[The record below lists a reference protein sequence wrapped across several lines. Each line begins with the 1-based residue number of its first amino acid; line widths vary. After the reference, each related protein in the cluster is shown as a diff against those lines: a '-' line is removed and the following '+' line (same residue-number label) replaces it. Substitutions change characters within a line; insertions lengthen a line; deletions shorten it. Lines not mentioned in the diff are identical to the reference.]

1 LLQGELLSPELLT
14 EATRVQCSGRDR
26 VFGQDNAWGLG
37 FAVDDDGFGMGGTGG
52 SLAAASAV
60 GGYAFAFVTGS
71 MGDHARAETLEN
83 EFRACLGLPPLEPAD

>member
-1 LLQGELLSPELLT
+1 M
-14 EATRVQCSGRDR
+14 QCSGRDR

>member
-1 LLQGELLSPELLT
+1 
-14 EATRVQCSGRDR
+14 
-26 VFGQDNAWGLG
+26 
-37 FAVDDDGFGMGGTGG
+37 MGGTGG